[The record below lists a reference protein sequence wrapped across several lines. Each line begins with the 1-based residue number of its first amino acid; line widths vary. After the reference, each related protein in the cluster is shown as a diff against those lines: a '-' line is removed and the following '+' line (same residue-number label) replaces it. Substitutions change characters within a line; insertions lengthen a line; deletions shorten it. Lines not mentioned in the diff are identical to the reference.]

1 MQKNTREILQHA
13 KKSGYAL
20 GAFNAANIETLKAIT
35 NAAKEM
41 KSPVIIEASDG
52 EISFIGYKQLRAL
65 TKIYED
71 ECGIPIILNLDHAK
85 SFEDCKRAV
94 DEGFEYVHID
104 ASKLPYEENVA
115 VTKKVVEY
123 AHKHGVLVEGEMDH
137 IQGSSADHTAEDPDL
152 YSKRGLMTNP
162 VKAKQFVADTGIDV
176 FASFIGNLHG
186 VYSRETHLALDI
198 LKELVQ
204 TMPHM
209 LFSLHGGSGIYSD
222 DVRSAV
228 AYGIVKV
235 NVNSEMRIAYRESM
249 KDALNASPEIA
260 IYKVAAPAI
269 AAVEKIVKDKIKLF
283 GSQDSYPAH

>member
-52 EISFIGYKQLRAL
+52 EINFVGYKQLRAL

-71 ECGIPIILNLDHAK
+71 ECGIPVILNLDHAV
-85 SFEDCKRAV
+85 SFENCKRAI

-115 VTKKVVEY
+115 ITKRVVEY

-137 IQGSSADHTAEDPDL
+137 IQGSSADHTAEDPDM
-152 YSKRGLMTNP
+152 YAKREFMTDP
-162 VKAKQFVADTGIDV
+162 VRAKRYIEETGIDV

-186 VYSRETHLALDI
+186 VYAREKHLSLDI
-198 LKELVQ
+198 LKELVRS
-204 TMPHM
+204 MPDM

-235 NVNSEMRIAYRESM
+235 NVNSEMRLAYRESL
-249 KDALNASPEIA
+249 KASLNASSEIA
-260 IYKVAAPAI
+260 IYKIAAPAI
-269 AAVEKIVKDKIKLF
+269 SELEKIVKSKIKLF
-283 GSQDSYPAH
+283 GRL